1 MRRILM
7 VLSVAALMAA
17 MMVTSAMPAFA
28 NHGERNGFGG
38 QSEITSCSQLTCEW
52 ERGGGGGAGLDFIH
66 PCEPAFQDCITRTGG
81 GGGGGVGGGGGG
93 HRSAPTSR

>member
-17 MMVTSAMPAFA
+17 IMVTSAMPAFA
-28 NHGERNGFGG
+28 NHGERHGFGG
-38 QSEITSCSQLTCEW
+38 QSKVTSCSKLTCEW
-52 ERGGGGGAGLDFIH
+52 ERGGGGAGLDFIH
-66 PCEPAFQDCITRTGG
+66 PCEPAFKDCITRTGG
-81 GGGGGVGGGGGG
+81 GGGVVGGGGG

>member
-1 MRRILM
+1 M

-28 NHGERNGFGG
+28 NHGERHGFGG
-38 QSEITSCSQLTCEW
+38 QSKITSCSQLTCEC
-52 ERGGGGGAGLDFIH
+52 ERGGGGGGGQGVGGAGGGADLDFIH
-66 PCEPAFQDCITRTGG
+66 PCEPAFQDCITHTGG

-93 HRSAPTSR
+93 Q